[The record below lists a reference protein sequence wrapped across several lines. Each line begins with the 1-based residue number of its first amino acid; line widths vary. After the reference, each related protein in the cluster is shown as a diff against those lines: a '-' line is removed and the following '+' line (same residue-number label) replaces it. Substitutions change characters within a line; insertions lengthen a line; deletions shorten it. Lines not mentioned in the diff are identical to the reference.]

1 MRRPQLISQRIFLPD
16 PYWEA
21 VIAAKD
27 ELEYLAASTPL
38 PVLDGTPIEED
49 FIWHA

>member
-1 MRRPQLISQRIFLPD
+1 MSGNVFLPD

-27 ELEYLAASTPL
+27 ELEYLAASIPL
-38 PVLDGTPIEED
+38 PVLDGTPLDED
-49 FIWHA
+49 FIWHG